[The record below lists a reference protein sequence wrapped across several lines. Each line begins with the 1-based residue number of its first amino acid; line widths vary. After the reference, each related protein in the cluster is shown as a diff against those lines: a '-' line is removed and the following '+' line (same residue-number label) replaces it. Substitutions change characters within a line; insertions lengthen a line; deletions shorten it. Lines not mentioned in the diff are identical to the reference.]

1 MIKTALFAAAAA
13 FATIATASPVLA
25 RDVVVRYAD
34 LDLTTA
40 KGQRDLSHRIHRAAR
55 VACELQAE
63 NRIPSQEALACYRQ
77 AQAKARTEMALL
89 VENVRLGG

>member
-13 FATIATASPVLA
+13 VATIATASPVLA
-25 RDVVVRYAD
+25 RDVVVRYGD
-34 LDLTTA
+34 LDLTTV
-40 KGQRDLSHRIHRAAR
+40 KGQHDFSHRINRAAK
-55 VACELQAE
+55 VACDFHAE
-63 NRIPSQEALACYRQ
+63 SRIPSREAMACYYQ